1 MKFLNTHLILAAGLL
16 CSSSVWAADT
26 LRPLD
31 KIYDRC
37 LKKAGTI
44 NNGIVEACSGEASVA
59 AKKQINHYYQKM
71 YNRLQQQSPEDANR
85 LEEAQKA
92 WISYRDKHCS
102 LAGSYV
108 GSPMYSF
115 CPMQMNIS
123 RAHELQEL
131 AGDE

>member
-1 MKFLNTHLILAAGLL
+1 MKVLTVSLLLARGVLG
-16 CSSSVWAADT
+16 SGSVLAADT
-26 LRPLD
+26 LSSLD

-44 NNGIVEACSGEASVA
+44 NNGVVDSCASVASDA
-59 AKKQINHYYQKM
+59 AKKQINRYYQKM
-71 YNRLQQQSPEDANR
+71 YNRLQQQSPDDAQK

-108 GSPMYSF
+108 GSPMYSY

-123 RAHELQEL
+123 RAYELKEL
-131 AGDE
+131 AGE